1 MTKAEIIKTI
11 EGSMKGQKEAV
22 SVVNKLLKSVSMS
35 EDTVMLVSVLH
46 TMNGCICDTLNN
58 ISLILCEMLPEEAP
72 EKDPGPKMGDHTD
85 ACNADCQCMT
95 CVNDNSHDIKDLPCC
110 DKHGFRGCVVHNC
123 PDYVKEG

>member
-1 MTKAEIIKTI
+1 MTKADILKRIEEQKTAQCEGVRSLSKILAMPAVGTDATVIASILNIINGTI
-11 EGSMKGQKEAV
+11 F
-22 SVVNKLLKSVSMS
+22 
-35 EDTVMLVSVLH
+35 DTM
-46 TMNGCICDTLNN
+46 TTLA
-58 ISLILCEMLPEEAP
+58 LILCEMMPEEAT
-72 EKDPGPKMGDHTD
+72 EKDPEPKMGDHTD